1 MPLKDEANKF
11 AAILTE
17 VVNGTV
23 SKEVDFVVTLLEDGR
38 VAWIFPRDSSPGK
51 LELIPILV
59 GGSTVDNPRLW
70 LNVWFK
76 VKLDSD
82 NKYLTVQQSQFSLV
96 LDKQSERP
104 AVRIEYDRDKGYEP
118 DDREKGIHRRSA
130 AHVQIHG
137 VSEEIAYIQGLNGT
151 RKLRNLSKFHIPVGG
166 RRFRP
171 SLEDFIEF
179 LSMEDLIS
187 GLHLGWQD
195 VLTRHRSRW
204 LEIQLRSAIRSD
216 PNTTVDVLRTM
227 GFLVSGP
234 SDE

>member
-1 MPLKDEANKF
+1 MTLIDKANEF
-11 AAILTE
+11 AVTLTE
-17 VVNGTV
+17 VINGTV
-23 SKEVDFVVTLLEDGR
+23 SNGIEFVVTPLEGEEI
-38 VAWIFPRDSSPGK
+38 AWIFPKDSSPSK
-51 LELIPILV
+51 LELIPIQV
-59 GGSTVDNPRLW
+59 GGSTAENSRLW

-76 VKLDSD
+76 VKFDSD
-82 NKYLTVQQSQFSLV
+82 SQYLTVQQSLFSFV

-118 DDREKGIHRRSA
+118 DDRDQGIHRRGA

-151 RKLRNLSKFHIPVGG
+151 KKLRNLSKFHIPVGG

-179 LSMEDLIS
+179 LRLEDLIS
-187 GLHLGWQD
+187 ELHSGWQD
-195 VLTRHRSRW
+195 VLIKHRAKW

-216 PNTTVDVLRTM
+216 PDTAAEVLRTM
-227 GFLVSGP
+227 GFLVSKL
-234 SDE
+234 